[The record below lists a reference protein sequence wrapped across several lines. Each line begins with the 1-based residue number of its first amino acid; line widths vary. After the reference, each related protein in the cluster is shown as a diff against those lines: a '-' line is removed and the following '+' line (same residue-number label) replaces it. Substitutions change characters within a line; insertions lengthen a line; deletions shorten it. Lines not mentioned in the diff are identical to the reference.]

1 MTQKQMIDI
10 IPTIQKLVG
19 TNLPVKQAYA
29 IFRLAKEIDE
39 QKDFFITSEKKLI
52 EKYNGTVDE
61 NGRIT
66 FENSNNFAPFA
77 QEYEDLNN
85 LEVEIKESLPIVIKL
100 DEISGGKLTPTDFF
114 NLDGIINFE

>member
-1 MTQKQMIDI
+1 MTQKEMINI

-19 TNLPVKQAYA
+19 TNLPIKQAYA
-29 IFRLAKEIDE
+29 VFRLAKEIDE

-52 EKYNGTVDE
+52 EKYNGIINE

-66 FENSNNFAPFA
+66 FEDSNNFAPFA
-77 QEYEDLNN
+77 QEYEELNN
-85 LEVEIKESLPIVIKL
+85 LNVELKQQLPIVIKL
-100 DEISGGKLTPTDFF
+100 DSVDCSLTPTDFF